1 MKRLIIL
8 GGSGFMG
15 QNLLR
20 LLPAGRY
27 QTVVLDRKPPEFAPP
42 DRFVDMDLREPEA
55 AAALI
60 GEGDLVLHLAH
71 QGIPAD
77 SAQDPAAEVEANLYP
92 FIRLLQAL
100 APRRP
105 GLILY
110 SSSGGQIYG
119 HAAGLPIPEDAPTRP
134 ISAYGIVKLAM
145 EHDLRLFASSHQLAY
160 RIVRIGNP
168 YGPFQERT
176 NRHGAVPAIMQAL
189 LQDRPFTIFGQGQT
203 IRDYIHIDDVV
214 RALLLLLETEVEH
227 AVFNIGTGRGTSLAE
242 LIKRIEEIVG
252 KKLKVQCAALRN
264 TDVLTNALEASRLHH
279 ETGWEPSLSLDQ
291 GLAQTWEYLKRHALR

>member
-20 LLPAGRY
+20 LLPPGSW
-27 QTVVLDRKPPEFAPP
+27 QTVVLDRKPPEFAQP
-42 DRFVDMDLREPEA
+42 DRFVQMDLRDPGP

-60 GEGDLVLHLAH
+60 EEGDAVLHLAH

-77 SAQDPAAEVEANLYP
+77 SAQDPGAEVEANLYP
-92 FIRLLQAL
+92 FIRLLLAL

-110 SSSGGQIYG
+110 SSTGGQIYG
-119 HAAGLPIPEDAPTRP
+119 HAPDLPISEDAPTQP
-134 ISAYGIVKLAM
+134 ISAYGAVKLAM
-145 EHDLRLFASSHQLAY
+145 EHYLRIFASAHQLAY

-176 NRHGAVPAIMQAL
+176 NRHGAVPALIQAL
-189 LQDRPFTIFGQGQT
+189 LSDRPFTVFGRGET
-203 IRDYIHIDDVV
+203 IRDYIHIDDVSH
-214 RALLLLLETEVEH
+214 ALLLLLEAKTDYSI
-227 AVFNIGTGRGTSLAE
+227 FNIGTGQGTPLAE
-242 LIKRIEEIVG
+242 LIQRIEDIAG
-252 KKLKVQCAALRN
+252 KKLRRQTAALRA
-264 TDVLTNALEASRLHH
+264 TDVLMNALDASRLGQA
-279 ETGWEPSLSLDQ
+279 TGWKPAISLDQ
-291 GLAQTWEYLKRHALR
+291 GLASTWEYLKSHAPR

>member
-20 LLPAGRY
+20 LLGPGRY
-27 QTVVLDRKPPEFAPP
+27 QTVVLDRKPPEFVQP
-42 DRFVDMDLREPEA
+42 DRFVETDLRRPEP
-55 AAALI
+55 AAALVD
-60 GEGDLVLHLAH
+60 EGDIVFHFAH

-77 SAQDPAAEVEANLYP
+77 SAQDPAAEVEANLYS
-92 FIRLLQAL
+92 FIRLLLAL

-110 SSSGGQIYG
+110 SSTGGQIYG
-119 HAAGLPIPEDAPTRP
+119 HAPGLPIPENAPTQP
-134 ISAYGIVKLAM
+134 ISAYGAVKLVM
-145 EHDLRLFASSHQLAY
+145 EHYLRIFASTHELAY

-189 LQDRPFTIFGQGQT
+189 LQDRPFTIFGRGET
-203 IRDYIHIDDVV
+203 IRDYIHIADVV
-214 RALLLLLETEVEH
+214 RALLLLIETKTDYS
-227 AVFNIGTGRGTSLAE
+227 VFNIGTGQGTSLAE
-242 LIKRIEEIVG
+242 LIKRIEDIAG
-252 KKLKVQCAALRN
+252 KKLRRQTAALRT
-264 TDVLTNALEASRLHH
+264 TDILANVLDASRLGQA
-279 ETGWEPSLSLDQ
+279 TGWKPLLSLDQ
-291 GLAQTWEYLKRHALR
+291 GLAQTWEYLKSHANR